1 MANHKKTETAA
12 KLKKFYSTMTNAIRL
27 AEIEQGIP
35 VYDWETEYYCDEP
48 EATKA
53 FIERNYLKYLNYTS
67 IGYIS
72 DNTDYYN
79 SLGFELQD
87 MSYPDAVVYLQD
99 GTFFWAANIYSQY
112 LYDTNGEKGPNQLG
126 RDIFAFGILES
137 KHNNSPHFYVG
148 SSYEQNSDRNELIR
162 LCKEDGFNCSELV
175 QFDGWEFKDDYPLKL

>member
-35 VYDWETEYYCDEP
+35 VYDWYTEERCDDP
-48 EATKA
+48 EVVKA

-79 SLGFELQD
+79 SLEFELKD
-87 MSYPDAVVYLQD
+87 RIYSDVVVYLQD
-99 GTFFWAANIYSQY
+99 GTFFWTLDVFSQY
-112 LYDTNGEKGPNQLG
+112 YYDTNGEKGPNKLG
-126 RDIFAFGILES
+126 RDIFAFGILEV
-137 KHNNSPHFYVG
+137 KRDSPHFYVG
-148 SSYEQNSDRNELIR
+148 SSSERISDRDKLIR
-162 LCKEDGFNCSELV
+162 LCKESGFNCSKLV